1 MTEPA
6 VQVEQLTKIY
16 RVYSSPWDRLR
27 EALLRRP
34 RHREFRA
41 LSGVSFS
48 LPKGEGLA
56 IIGENG
62 AGKSTL
68 LKLLAGIGVPTSGAV
83 RVHGKVASILELG
96 SGFHP
101 EFTGRQNIV
110 LNAAMLGLSEQ
121 ELQRRLPSIISW
133 SELGDFIDQPVKVYS
148 TGMAMRLGFSIAIQV
163 EPDVLIIDEALSVG
177 DGYFQKKCMDRL
189 LQFVGSGGTLLF
201 CSHAMYYVSAFC
213 QRALWLR
220 QGRAEAL
227 GPVAD
232 VVRDYENFL
241 LAKSAPSARQDD
253 RAPSARQ
260 DDRADRPESASEGGR
275 AEDAAAVGVAAGA
288 PEGEGAG
295 GREEAGAGD
304 LPRRPARLLGVRVS
318 GGASAEAPTGT
329 VPLFAP
335 GNSLEIEVEFE
346 SQRPDLAF
354 HVGIGV
360 NRIDDLEVCSLATHL
375 DGRPPMTGRTHY
387 RISAVLPRLTLVKG
401 EFTLYVFLLDEAG
414 LHIYDQR
421 IYRRA
426 FGVHGTGYAFGV
438 VTHDHRWQEPADRRT
453 AARPEAPAP
462 AATAP
467 TPAIAGR
474 G

>member
-1 MTEPA
+1 MPEPA
-6 VQVEQLTKIY
+6 VEVEQLTKIY
-16 RVYSSPWDRLR
+16 RVYASPWDRLR

-34 RHREFRA
+34 RHREFHA
-41 LSGVSFS
+41 LADLSFT

-68 LKLLAGIGVPTSGAV
+68 LKLLAGIGVPTSGV
-83 RVHGKVASILELG
+83 LRVVGKVASILELG

-110 LNAAMLGLSEQ
+110 LNAAMLGLSER
-121 ELQRRLPSIISW
+121 ELQRKLPAIVAW

-189 LQFVGSGGTLLF
+189 LQFVGAGGTLLF

-227 GPVAD
+227 GPVAE

-241 LAKSAPSARQDD
+241 LAKSAPERAPASDSAGGGDSPGAAGDDD
-253 RAPSARQ
+253 R
-260 DDRADRPESASEGGR
+260 
-275 AEDAAAVGVAAGA
+275 V
-288 PEGEGAG
+288 AG
-295 GREEAGAGD
+295 GSVAGGGGVGGD
-304 LPRRPARLLGVRVS
+304 GGTAADQPLGPARLLGVRVS
-318 GGASAEAPTGT
+318 GGASAEAPEGA

-335 GNSLEIEVEFE
+335 GDELELEIEWE
-346 SQRPDLAF
+346 SQRADLAF
-354 HVGIGV
+354 HVGIGI
-360 NRIDDLEVCSLATHL
+360 NRIDDLEVGSLATHL
-375 DGRPPMTGRTHY
+375 DGRPPMTGRTRY
-387 RISAVLPRLTLVKG
+387 RLGVVLPRLILVKG
-401 EFTLYVFLLDEAG
+401 EFTLYVFLLDEVG

-426 FGVHGTGYAFGV
+426 FGVHGTGYAFGM
-438 VTHDHRWQEPADRRT
+438 VTLEHHWQELAGR
-453 AARPEAPAP
+453 AAPVPVAAAAPAVV
-462 AATAP
+462 
-467 TPAIAGR
+467 GR
-474 G
+474 R

>member
-1 MTEPA
+1 MPEPA

-16 RVYSSPWDRLR
+16 RVYASPWDRLR

-41 LSGVSFS
+41 LADLSFS

-68 LKLLAGIGVPTSGAV
+68 LKLLAGIGVPTSGVLRV
-83 RVHGKVASILELG
+83 RGKVASILELG

-110 LNAAMLGLSEQ
+110 LNAAMLGLSER
-121 ELQRRLPSIISW
+121 ELQQKLPSIVAW

-189 LQFVGSGGTLLF
+189 LQFVGAGGTLLF

-227 GPVAD
+227 GPVAE

-241 LAKSAPSARQDD
+241 LAKSAPAAGRSLAG
-253 RAPSARQ
+253 AV
-260 DDRADRPESASEGGR
+260 ASGSGAA
-275 AEDAAAVGVAAGA
+275 AEDAAGEDDRAAGGA
-288 PEGEGAG
+288 DARPGGGGEDGVPA
-295 GREEAGAGD
+295 D
-304 LPRRPARLLGVRVS
+304 QPRGPARLLGVRVS
-318 GGASAEAPTGT
+318 GGASAEAPAGA

-335 GNSLEIEVEFE
+335 GDDLELEIEWE
-346 SQRPDLAF
+346 SLRPDLAF
-354 HVGIGV
+354 HVGIGI
-360 NRIDDLEVCSLATHL
+360 NRIDDLEVGSLATHL
-375 DGRPPMTGRTHY
+375 DGRPPMTGRTRY
-387 RISAVLPRLTLVKG
+387 RLGVVLPRLTLVKG
-401 EFTLYVFLLDEAG
+401 EFTLYVFLLDEVG

-426 FGVHGTGYAFGV
+426 FGVHSPGYAFGM
-438 VTHDHRWQEPADRRT
+438 VTLEHHWLEPAGR
-453 AARPEAPAP
+453 AAPAPAP
-462 AATAP
+462 AASAP
-467 TPAIAGR
+467 AASATPAVAGR
-474 G
+474 R